1 VYLRRLLLWN
11 FRNYAELDLALT
23 SGRLLFLGDNAQGK
37 SNLLEAV
44 YLLAAGRSVR
54 ATADSEM
61 IGWGGEAAPQ
71 PVARVAAEVE
81 RAAGALH
88 LEVAIV
94 GPAASTAAQAARA
107 GKRFRVNG
115 VPRRLVDLIGQLKAV
130 LFTASDIEIVLG
142 APAERRRFLD
152 AMLSQQDARYHTA
165 SQRYAR
171 VLQQRNAL
179 LRRLKE
185 GLASPEEL
193 TFWDDSLAR
202 EGGVVLAAR
211 CRAAARLADLAA
223 AAHARLS
230 GRADESLGL
239 EYQPRLGEEWRGLL
253 DSRASVEEARSV
265 LAAAL
270 LGQRRRE
277 AAAGAS
283 LVGPHRDDLA
293 VSISGQA
300 AAAFASR
307 AQARTAALAL
317 RLAEARLLEDAT
329 GDPPVVLLDDITSE
343 LDERRRRSVMEG
355 IAPFQQV
362 WFTASDAATL
372 PPGFAA
378 DGGAYRVEAGRIT
391 PL

>member
-11 FRNYAELDLALT
+11 FRNYAELDLALA

-94 GPAASTAAQAARA
+94 GAAPAGAQAARA

-152 AMLSQQDARYHTA
+152 AMLSQQDARYHAA

-185 GLASPEEL
+185 GLAAPEEL

-230 GRADESLGL
+230 GRADESLAL
-239 EYQPRLGEEWRGLL
+239 EYQPRLGDEWRGLL
-253 DSRASVEEARSV
+253 DSRASAEEARSV

-270 LGQRRRE
+270 LGHRRRE

-293 VSISGQA
+293 VSINGQA

-329 GDPPVVLLDDITSE
+329 GDPPVVLLDDIASE